1 MKNFENW
8 GILEK
13 AQKEVLGNAI
23 YTIADCFGNIK
34 VFERNYI
41 YTGLG
46 KYEFICKLKQLDKDK
61 YLIDF
66 RINNRIDN
74 KNLFQWDYYYKG
86 DEVSKRLLNNL
97 EMLFNLYKDNYN
109 EIYHQVS
116 KLIEVEK
123 DEIET
128 LVKEKLKKKEDE
140 LISKLSKEIFEA
152 RYNEFMET
160 IYIVFE
166 NEFNEVYTLKD
177 LYSGKYFFD
186 KSKLDKDDIIG
197 NYPILDDFCLYYVI
211 DKNKDDDRIE
221 ILGFYSLYYNDF
233 SEHIG
238 ENKDIKSILI
248 GQRNLDENDFTK
260 AVVDLYEF

>member
-1 MKNFENW
+1 VKNFENW
-8 GILEK
+8 EVLEK
-13 AQKEVLGNAI
+13 ARKEVIGNVVFC
-23 YTIADCFGNIK
+23 IAYCFRNIK

-46 KYEFICKLKQLDKDK
+46 QYEFISKLKQFDKDK

-97 EMLFNLYKDNYN
+97 ETLIL
-109 EIYHQVS
+109 
-116 KLIEVEK
+116 KLP
-123 DEIET
+123 
-128 LVKEKLKKKEDE
+128 
-140 LISKLSKEIFEA
+140 KEIFEA
-152 RYNEFMET
+152 RYNEFMKVVDIILKE
-160 IYIVFE
+160 
-166 NEFNEVYTLKD
+166 EFNKVYTLKD

-197 NYPILDDFCLYYVI
+197 NYPVLDDFCLYYVI
-211 DKNKDDDRIE
+211 DKNKDDDRTE

-248 GQRNLDENDFTK
+248 GQRNLDEDDFVK
-260 AVVDLYEF
+260 AIVDLYEF

>member
-1 MKNFENW
+1 MET
-8 GILEK
+8 LEK
-13 AQKEVLGNAI
+13 ARKEVIGNVVFC
-23 YTIADCFGNIK
+23 IAYCFRNIK

-46 KYEFICKLKQLDKDK
+46 KYEFVSKLKQLDKDK

-97 EMLFNLYKDNYN
+97 EMLFNLSKDNYN

-128 LVKEKLKKKEDE
+128 LVREKLKQKEEE

-152 RYNEFMET
+152 RYNEFMEVVE
-160 IYIVFE
+160 IILKE
-166 NEFNEVYTLKD
+166 EFNKVYTLKD

-211 DKNKDDDRIE
+211 DKNKDDDRTE

-233 SEHIG
+233 SKYMG
-238 ENKDIKSILI
+238 ENKKIKSILI
-248 GQRNLDENDFTK
+248 GQRNLDEDDFVK
-260 AVVDLYEF
+260 AIVDLYEF